1 MQALITSL
9 AILTAQAGT
18 IDYGSQTMNP
28 SHAGAFSPIGWS
40 SDENYWTYD
49 TELNGGGAMAS
60 AERVVV
66 STRGSAIKGY
76 WMWDE
81 GDSQPEM
88 AWLSAVSADTY
99 FALGVNGTGPGHL
112 IYQFGPSFFQANHK
126 LKPFNQLKMQYTFTL
141 NGANHTVKLEQE
153 WEPTWTPASPSPGA
167 ARYKRAKALVR
178 VDGRVIG
185 QIEFDDALGYSID
198 RIYLSPSRDCI
209 AVSLARFTMVWFEGL
224 NIVAEHRGLA
234 ARYR

>member
-1 MQALITSL
+1 MQAFITTL
-9 AILTAQAGT
+9 AIITAQAGT
-18 IDYGSQTMNP
+18 IDYGGQTMNP
-28 SHAGAFSPIGWS
+28 SHVGVFSPIGWS
-40 SDENYWTYD
+40 NDENNWAYD
-49 TELNGGGAMAS
+49 TELNGGGAMAT

-66 STRGSAIKGY
+66 STRASMTKAY

-81 GDSQPEM
+81 SDSLPQGT
-88 AWLSAVSADTY
+88 WLGSASADT
-99 FALGVNGTGPGHL
+99 FAALGITGAGPGHL
-112 IYQFGPSFFQANHK
+112 IYQFQPSFFQNNHK

-153 WEPTWTPASPSPGA
+153 WESNWTPASPSPGA

-185 QIEFDDALGYSID
+185 RAEFDDTFGYSIN

-209 AVSLARFTMVWFEGL
+209 AVSLARITSVWFEGMNL
-224 NIVAEHRGLA
+224 VAEHRGFA